1 MSNGNKKILIVCI
14 FVILFTLFL
23 GSLYFNSLNNNS
35 SENKNEKSERE
46 TLVNNNNNNKSEI
59 KVMNL
64 DEFETIRWGS
74 TKEDVMSLFSKE
86 DNEKVRNFS
95 DYLQY
100 EGEWGFFKIIKI
112 NDENYLSLSKINF
125 EFANNQLINCTLY
138 LNKSS
143 GISGSYSSFDKL
155 ENYLD
160 EKYGEPFILSY
171 DWIDDYYKDSPENYN
186 KAFEENDFILNA
198 DWETSNCFIK
208 THWEYG
214 DDKSYVMFKKKN

>member
-1 MSNGNKKILIVCI
+1 MSNENKKILIVCI
-14 FVILFTLFL
+14 LVIFFTLFL
-23 GSLYFNSLNNNS
+23 GSLYFNSLNNKS

-46 TLVNNNNNNKSEI
+46 KLVNNDNKKSEI
-59 KVMNL
+59 KVTNL
-64 DEFETIRWGS
+64 DEFENIRWGS

-100 EGEWGFFKIIKI
+100 EGEWGLFKIIKI
-112 NDENYLSLSKINF
+112 DDENYLSLSKINF
-125 EFANNQLINCTLY
+125 EFTNNQLINFTLY

-214 DDKSYVMFKKKN
+214 DDKSYIMFKKKN

>member
-1 MSNGNKKILIVCI
+1 MSNENKKILIVCI
-14 FVILFTLFL
+14 LVIFFTLFL
-23 GSLYFNSLNNNS
+23 GSLYFNSLNNKS

-46 TLVNNNNNNKSEI
+46 KLVNNDNKKSEI
-59 KVMNL
+59 KVTNL
-64 DEFETIRWGS
+64 DEFENIRWGS

-100 EGEWGFFKIIKI
+100 EGEWGLFKIIKI
-112 NDENYLSLSKINF
+112 DDENYLSLSRINF
-125 EFANNQLINCTLY
+125 EFTNNQLINFTLY

-214 DDKSYVMFKKKN
+214 DDKSYIMFKKKN

>member
-1 MSNGNKKILIVCI
+1 MSNENKKILIVCI
-14 FVILFTLFL
+14 LVIFFTLFL
-23 GSLYFNSLNNNS
+23 GSLYFNSLNNKS
-35 SENKNEKSERE
+35 SENKNGKSERE
-46 TLVNNNNNNKSEI
+46 KLVNNDNKKSEI
-59 KVMNL
+59 KVTNL
-64 DEFETIRWGS
+64 DEFENIRWGS

-100 EGEWGFFKIIKI
+100 EGEWGLFKIIKI
-112 NDENYLSLSKINF
+112 DDENYLSLSKINF
-125 EFANNQLINCTLY
+125 EFTNNQLINFTLY

-214 DDKSYVMFKKKN
+214 DDKSYIMFKKKN

>member
-1 MSNGNKKILIVCI
+1 MSNENKKILIVCI
-14 FVILFTLFL
+14 LVIFFTLFL
-23 GSLYFNSLNNNS
+23 GSLYFNSLNNKS

-46 TLVNNNNNNKSEI
+46 KLVNNDNKKSEI
-59 KVMNL
+59 KVTNL
-64 DEFETIRWGS
+64 DEFENIRWGS

-100 EGEWGFFKIIKI
+100 EGEWGLFKIIKI
-112 NDENYLSLSKINF
+112 DDENYLSLSKINF
-125 EFANNQLINCTLY
+125 EFTNNQLINFTLY

-208 THWEYG
+208 THWEFG
-214 DDKSYVMFKKKN
+214 DDKSYIMFKKKN

>member
-1 MSNGNKKILIVCI
+1 MSNENKKILIVCI
-14 FVILFTLFL
+14 LVIFFTLFL
-23 GSLYFNSLNNNS
+23 GSLYFNSLNNKS

-46 TLVNNNNNNKSEI
+46 KLVNNDNKKSEI
-59 KVMNL
+59 KVTNL
-64 DEFETIRWGS
+64 DEFENIRWGS

-95 DYLQY
+95 DFLQY
-100 EGEWGFFKIIKI
+100 EGEWGLFKIIKI
-112 NDENYLSLSKINF
+112 DDENYLSLSKINF
-125 EFANNQLINCTLY
+125 EFTNNQLINFTLY

-214 DDKSYVMFKKKN
+214 DDKSYIMFKKKN